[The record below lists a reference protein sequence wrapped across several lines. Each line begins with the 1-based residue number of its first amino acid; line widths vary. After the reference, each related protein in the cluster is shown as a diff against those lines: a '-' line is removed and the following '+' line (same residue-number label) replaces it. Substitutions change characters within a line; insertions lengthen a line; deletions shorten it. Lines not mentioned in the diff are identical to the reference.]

1 LGTGGSVQRRKRQAP
16 ATAATHCHPK
26 GLSGPSSGGAVPT
39 RIGTPGPAK
48 YLVVGTA
55 RWERMRPMGS
65 RREESMKTTRGQLRK
80 KKKKKARTRLTLHAP
95 GLKRG
100 HGEN

>member
-1 LGTGGSVQRRKRQAP
+1 
-16 ATAATHCHPK
+16 
-26 GLSGPSSGGAVPT
+26 
-39 RIGTPGPAK
+39 
-48 YLVVGTA
+48 
-55 RWERMRPMGS
+55 MGS